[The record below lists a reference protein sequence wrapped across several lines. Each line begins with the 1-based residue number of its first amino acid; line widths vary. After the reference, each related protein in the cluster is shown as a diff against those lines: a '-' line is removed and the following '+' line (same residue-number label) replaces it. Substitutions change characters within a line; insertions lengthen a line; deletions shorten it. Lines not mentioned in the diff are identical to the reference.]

1 MREGAGS
8 GPLARCCVAP
18 PIRLDVT
25 SGRDVPWTYNAA
37 NGSYNGK
44 VSMRIT
50 NIPLRLPT
58 FISVFVSIF
67 AAQAQDKSCCEMKI
81 AATPDAPARLTVTIT
96 NVNSPTV
103 GVLRTSPYRDFG
115 MTVKTDAGGEVDRTE
130 LGKRLLRQPWEFRRT
145 YEELKAGESVNEEL
159 DLSTIFE
166 MKSGTYKVT
175 LTHEVYAGGVKS
187 GTKVSLK
194 STTDIRIP

>member
-1 MREGAGS
+1 MHEGAGS

-37 NGSYNGK
+37 NGIYNGK

-81 AATPDAPARLTVTIT
+81 AAAADAPARLTVTIT
-96 NVNSPTV
+96 NVSAQVV
-103 GVLRTSPYRDFG
+103 GIIRTRPDLDFG
-115 MTVKTDAGGEVDRTE
+115 IIVKAASGREVDRTDSF
-130 LGKRLLRQPWEFRRT
+130 KTALREPRGGSVLYQ
-145 YEELKAGESVNEEL
+145 ELKKGESFGQEL
-159 DLSTIFE
+159 DLGRTHDL
-166 MKSGTYKVT
+166 KPGTYSVT
-175 LTHEVYAGGVKS
+175 LTHEVYVGGVK
-187 GTKVSLK
+187 GGKKVFLE
-194 STTDIRIP
+194 STAEIKIP